1 MTEESQRR
9 WDIIIKVVGLLGSA
23 VAIFAYF
30 DKREL
35 DFRKPFWDEQL
46 KLYFEATD
54 TVSKVANLPAGP
66 DRDKAIARY
75 WELSYGSLRVVEDN
89 ENVSKAMVA
98 FGACLARDCNQAALQ
113 NLSLNL
119 ADACKLSISETWS
132 EKFKDYKADVS
143 SRIAHPDKTVS
154 E

>member
-75 WELSYGSLRVVEDN
+75 WELSYGSLRVLRTMKMYQRPWLHSVP
-89 ENVSKAMVA
+89 A
-98 FGACLARDCNQAALQ
+98 
-113 NLSLNL
+113 SLGI
-119 ADACKLSISETWS
+119 AIRPR
-132 EKFKDYKADVS
+132 FKTF
-143 SRIAHPDKTVS
+143 P
-154 E
+154 